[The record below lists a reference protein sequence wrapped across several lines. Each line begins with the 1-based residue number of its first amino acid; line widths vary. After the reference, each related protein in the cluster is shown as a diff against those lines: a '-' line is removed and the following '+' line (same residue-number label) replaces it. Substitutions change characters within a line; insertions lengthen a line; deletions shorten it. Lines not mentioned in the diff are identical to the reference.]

1 MRAYPRLRVESRQLD
16 RTRSPW
22 RTSGQP
28 TLTEGPPTLRAVLWF
43 GAEARVSRFGATKA
57 IATMLPDVDRSVGR
71 TRPGLCS
78 RLPTAAA
85 ARGRLSEIS
94 LCNESVLWSAE
105 CRIRRQDILH
115 TASALRIRMPIRPRQ
130 DNHGS
135 LRSNMATMHQH
146 AHMRTDLWRVR
157 RNPLCSDSTG
167 LPRSI
172 PCTHTTPGLRA
183 HTVQTPAQCARKTTR
198 VSVRL
203 HALASSIKLSG
214 QTFGEPR
221 SWCGFS
227 TTS

>member
-1 MRAYPRLRVESRQLD
+1 MGRQKPSRPCC
-16 RTRSPW
+16 R
-22 RTSGQP
+22 
-28 TLTEGPPTLRAVLWF
+28 TLTEGLC
-43 GAEARVSRFGATKA
+43 
-57 IATMLPDVDRSVGR
+57 R

-85 ARGRLSEIS
+85 GARPTPVKFPCATNR
-94 LCNESVLWSAE
+94 VLWSAE

-135 LRSNMATMHQH
+135 LRSNTATMHQH

-203 HALASSIKLSG
+203 RAVASRIKLSG

-221 SWCGFS
+221 SWCRFS

>member
-1 MRAYPRLRVESRQLD
+1 MGRQKPSRPCC
-16 RTRSPW
+16 R
-22 RTSGQP
+22 
-28 TLTEGPPTLRAVLWF
+28 TLTEGLCR
-43 GAEARVSRFGATKA
+43 SRQ
-57 IATMLPDVDRSVGR
+57 
-71 TRPGLCS
+71 GLCS

-85 ARGRLSEIS
+85 GARPAPVKFPCATNR
-94 LCNESVLWSAE
+94 VLWSAE

-135 LRSNMATMHQH
+135 LRSNTATMHQH

-183 HTVQTPAQCARKTTR
+183 HTVQTPEKDHMLI
-198 VSVRL
+198 S
-203 HALASSIKLSG
+203 ALACSLASTIKLSG
-214 QTFGEPR
+214 QTFGRPR
-221 SWCGFS
+221 SCWRFS